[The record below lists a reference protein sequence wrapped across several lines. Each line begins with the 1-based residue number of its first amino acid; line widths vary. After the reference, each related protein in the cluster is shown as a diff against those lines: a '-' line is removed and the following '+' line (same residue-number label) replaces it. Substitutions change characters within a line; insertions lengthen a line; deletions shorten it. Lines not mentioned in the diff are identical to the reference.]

1 MKKGLQRRVYYH
13 PLKFMSKTV
22 RTDRAKER
30 PPPLRA
36 ARVRQARSPKTQR
49 STPVRRRGYNKG
61 SKPAVLLR
69 RPTPEQLYKTQL
81 CIHFQR
87 GACRYGAQC
96 TFAHGASELKEFS
109 YNRRPDRA
117 CEDEDK
123 PASDATGCDTFTD
136 GWNPP
141 VMLGASITVPEE
153 DWKWTEYI
161 WTSEIRRFVYQNHQS
176 SATAQAAPPATA
188 QAAPPVT
195 AQAAPPYAYPCH
207 ETRTGR
213 LW

>member
-1 MKKGLQRRVYYH
+1 MNRGGGDVG
-13 PLKFMSKTV
+13 
-22 RTDRAKER
+22 R
-30 PPPLRA
+30 PRA
-36 ARVRQARSPKTQR
+36 AKARP
-49 STPVRRRGYNKG
+49 TPTRRGGYNKG
-61 SKPAVLLR
+61 GKPSVLLR

-109 YNRRPDRA
+109 YNRSGRVH
-117 CEDEDK
+117 EDADK
-123 PASDATGCDTFTD
+123 PVSDAAGCETSTEN
-136 GWNPP
+136 WNPP
-141 VMLGASITVPEE
+141 AMLGAAITVPEE

-161 WTSEIRRFVYQNHQS
+161 WTSEIRRFLYQNHQS
-176 SATAQAAPPATA
+176 SATAQAVPPATA
-188 QAAPPVT
+188 QGVPPET
-195 AQAAPPYAYPCH
+195 AQAVPPYAYPCH